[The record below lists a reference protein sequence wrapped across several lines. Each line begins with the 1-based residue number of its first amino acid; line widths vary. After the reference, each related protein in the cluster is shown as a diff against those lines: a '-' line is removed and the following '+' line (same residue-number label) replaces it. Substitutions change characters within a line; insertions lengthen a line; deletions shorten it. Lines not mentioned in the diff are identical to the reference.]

1 MTRFLSK
8 KSFIDE
14 EMAQI
19 RAPNQSSKNKKK
31 EDDDTSSSNL
41 FVMNEIAPQAST
53 STLGLPSNSSSS
65 DMMSHMH
72 VALFSF
78 LAGLFFAVVAMR
90 SQNNGSRRSQRANYE
105 RIPDTAASAME

>member
-1 MTRFLSK
+1 
-8 KSFIDE
+8 
-14 EMAQI
+14 
-19 RAPNQSSKNKKK
+19 
-31 EDDDTSSSNL
+31 
-41 FVMNEIAPQAST
+41 
-53 STLGLPSNSSSS
+53 
-65 DMMSHMH
+65 MH